1 MKMANTKINHRQT
14 EDVAP
19 DVSAVLKTEQKK
31 RLKIKLNPP
40 SPVSSNLK
48 HKMIRFR
55 LFPVTLL
62 SF

>member
-1 MKMANTKINHRQT
+1 MKMANTKINQSQT
-14 EDVAP
+14 EDVEI
-19 DVSAVLKTEQKK
+19 SAVLKTEQKI